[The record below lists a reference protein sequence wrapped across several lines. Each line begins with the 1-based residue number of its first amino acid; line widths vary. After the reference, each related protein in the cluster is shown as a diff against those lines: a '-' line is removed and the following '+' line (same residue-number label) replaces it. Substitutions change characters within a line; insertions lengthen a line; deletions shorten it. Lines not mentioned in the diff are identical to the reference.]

1 MAGSGAN
8 EKWDASTITDGDIMK
23 LKEAGYLSADIAH
36 RAPEEAHIIPTPKPG
51 KRVVFLPHFFRG
63 IGFPLHPFVRG

>member
-36 RAPEEAHIIPTPKPG
+36 QAPEEGQIIPTPKPG
-51 KRVVFLPHFFRG
+51 KRVVFLSHFLRG
-63 IGFPLHPFVRG
+63 LGFPLHPL